1 VRTRR
6 LIVAALVCALAILVA
21 GVVQLLRISGADE
34 PDVELLAEG
43 QPATVGG
50 VTVSVTGSVL
60 TIDALS
66 IVARFAPASGVVV
79 PVSSFTL
86 LAGGKLEAP
95 TNTDATGTPL
105 CPPTIEVGT
114 GGLTCSVS
122 FPRREGSATVAFSR
136 GGEQQVWRLQPTT
149 ASSG

>member
-6 LIVAALVCALAILVA
+6 LIVAALVCALVILVA

-34 PDVELLAEG
+34 REVDLLAEG

-50 VTVSVTGSVL
+50 VTVSVTSSAL
-60 TIDALS
+60 TPDALS
-66 IVARFAPASGVVV
+66 IVARFGPASGVEV
-79 PVSSFTL
+79 PVTSFTL

-95 TNTDATGTPL
+95 TNSDATLAPGCPL
-105 CPPTIEVGT
+105 TIEVGS

-136 GGEQQVWRLQPTT
+136 GGEQQIWRLQPTPD
-149 ASSG
+149 SSG